1 MTSAAARLRQCRA
14 VRSHVAAHVGEDQ
27 LAVVVN
33 VAVVAMSA
41 AVVAT
46 NEVVVVATNAA
57 AVVGAE
63 IEDRSR
69 GPIQRT
75 AEASFF
81 MECVCP

>member
-1 MTSAAARLRQCRA
+1 
-14 VRSHVAAHVGEDQ
+14 VAAHVGEDQ

-46 NEVVVVATNAA
+46 NEVLVVVATNAA